1 VLPRPV
7 GQGAEVYLPQSAY
20 VIGIGHFSRRSDRG
34 DTPAGLLGV
43 QTIGLEG
50 DDGVSGRSGELT
62 VTVRFN
68 DDVPM
73 VKREIYEL
81 NRRQRLPGIDDPAH
95 GHGCHELEAF
105 IPGQLLRS
113 RAVRV
118 HSSEDAG
125 ELTS

>member
-1 VLPRPV
+1 MLPRPV
-7 GQGAEVYLPQSAY
+7 GPGPEVYFLQPAY
-20 VIGIGHFSRRSDRG
+20 FIGVGHFSRRPDRG

-43 QTIGLEG
+43 QAIGLER
-50 DDGVSGRSGELT
+50 DDGVSGRGGELT

-73 VKREIYEL
+73 VKHEIDEL

-105 IPGQLLRS
+105 IPGQLLQS
-113 RAVRV
+113 LAVGV
-118 HSSEDAG
+118 HGNEDA
-125 ELTS
+125 ES

>member
-1 VLPRPV
+1 MLPRAVSP
-7 GQGAEVYLPQSAY
+7 GAEVYLLQPTY
-20 VIGIGHFSRRSDRG
+20 VIGVGHFSRRSDRG

-43 QTIGLEG
+43 QAIGLER
-50 DDGVSGRSGELT
+50 DDGVSGRGGELT

-73 VKREIYEL
+73 VKHEIDEL

-113 RAVRV
+113 RAVGV

-125 ELTS
+125 ELTC